1 MTGPRALSSR
11 TDALLLTSAMIGSLL
26 AGAAVRVFSVS
37 MPSLADALG
46 TDILGMSWAL
56 IAYQLATTS
65 LAVVFGRLGDVHG
78 RERIYLAGFL
88 TMTLAAF
95 LCGTAN
101 NLPQLV
107 LYRGLQGAG
116 AAMIQSTSRVLAMQ
130 AMPPGSEGR
139 ANAFM
144 TTAFQAGFVIGPPL
158 GGAIMEWVGWR
169 WIFFSLMP
177 LGAAGLGFAFLRLR
191 AMTPRRATHG
201 AARFDATGAALFV
214 AAVFTLVALLD
225 RRSHLLS
232 GEMRVIGWGV
242 LAILVIYFVH
252 SQRRSPHPLVNFAL
266 FQNRMFGFSA
276 GALYLASMTYAIHD
290 LIMPFYLQDVL
301 GVSSTRIGLIFAA
314 SPVLLLAV
322 SPVAGMLTDRLGPR
336 VPGTVGVAVTL
347 SAYVVATRLDTAT
360 HWSMPAI
367 VVALTGLGL
376 ALFNTANHAAIIAS
390 APPADRGVAAG
401 MIQTMFGLA
410 HLVGISMGTLLFGLF
425 GEQYGGSG
433 GAAPDGAGHP
443 GEFVIA
449 ARGLFWVCAALAAV
463 ALVSSA
469 LRGGGTLGEQTESP
483 RAPKTTAGIGRW
495 YPAFGLRIGF
505 GRGR

>member
-11 TDALLLTSAMIGSLL
+11 TDALLLASAMIGSLL

-37 MPSLADALG
+37 MPTLADALS

-65 LAVVFGRLGDVHG
+65 LAVVFGRLGDVCG
-78 RERIYLAGFL
+78 RERIFLAGFL

-101 NLPQLV
+101 SLSQLV
-107 LYRGLQGAG
+107 LYRGLQGVG
-116 AAMIQSTSRVLAMQ
+116 AAMLQSTSRVLAMQ

-144 TTAFQAGFVIGPPL
+144 TTAFQGGFVIGPPL
-158 GGAIMEWVGWR
+158 GGAMVDWIGWR
-169 WIFFSLMP
+169 WIFFSLIP
-177 LGAAGLGFAFLRLR
+177 LGAAGLGFAVLRLR
-191 AMTPRRATHG
+191 AVQPSRGAHG

-214 AAVFTLVALLD
+214 AAVFTFVSLLD
-225 RRSHLLS
+225 RRSNVLS
-232 GEMRVIGWGV
+232 GEMRVVGWIL
-242 LAILVIYFVH
+242 LAILVTCFVQ
-252 SQRRSPHPLVNFAL
+252 SQRRSPHPLVDFDL
-266 FQNRMFGFSA
+266 FRNRMFGFSA

-301 GVSSTRIGLIFAA
+301 GLSSTRIGLIFAA

-336 VPGTVGVAVTL
+336 VPGTVGVVVTL
-347 SAYVVATRLDTAT
+347 SAYLTATRLDTTT

-401 MIQTMFGLA
+401 MVQTMFGLA
-410 HLVGISMGTLLFGLF
+410 HLVGISMGTLLFAF
-425 GEQYGGSG
+425 FSKEQGGSG
-433 GAAPDGAGHP
+433 SAVPDGVGHP
-443 GEFVIA
+443 AEFVLA

-463 ALVSSA
+463 AVVNSA
-469 LRGGGTLGEQTESP
+469 LRGAGTLGAQTQ
-483 RAPKTTAGIGRW
+483 APPAQRRPGGIGRSHQ
-495 YPAFGLRIGF
+495 AFGLRIGV
-505 GRGR
+505 GQER